1 MTVLI
6 MENPI
11 FELSRSQ
18 QAVFKMEAFHL
29 TGYPFYLSVAVRLNG
44 NISLDRLTQAAE
56 TTQNSMDI
64 FHIGFVNDHAE
75 TDHLATQWHGIRR
88 LTPHAEVIQV
98 DFSGYPDPKRAFESW
113 AERQTLIEEDLS
125 LTPVRVFAVRFQPEQ
140 TGWFIKAHHAAT
152 DGEGLSVLIEHLMS
166 ALEEEEPDTEYLLFS
181 VNAEGERNYENSRR
195 RQRDEAYWRSI
206 FSDNT
211 GNETESANTG
221 KIASRYPI
229 GDYRRLTPRSR
240 RVRHELSEAE
250 NDMLRQFKSRGG
262 SIFRLFFAAVAYTQ
276 MVIEDGNGAL
286 LQAPMLNRWSHEE
299 KRSASMAV
307 APVLIPVSREAG
319 ETVTDCYHML
329 KPRLQKA
336 VAHSRYAPGARWN
349 EFASQDWKRIIPAFG
364 VSYQTGIFRKTV
376 LGADVSID
384 HMQAVEALFAT
395 IHIHDR
401 FEGGNFK
408 LEGDFRKIWSLDQCH
423 MFLKTVTDYA
433 MEAACEIL
441 AQQEVTQTP
450 LGEKEQETHSWKES
464 QTKPIGIH
472 LYHAFERYAD
482 NLLFKQG
489 ADAVTYRQ
497 GLQWIN
503 KFREQL
509 RTIRNGHDEHNPV
522 FILGRRTPE
531 TVLAYLACLIENVT
545 VVPVCPTMPLA
556 RLSAIARNSGA
567 SLCIY
572 TETDHHL
579 AEMLGLRLLR
589 VSLDKAGLDVA
600 LNPVTWTEH
609 THCHPAYI
617 LYTSGSTGEPKGVVI
632 SPMALANYAL
642 AAKAAY
648 AAQTPFNAPLFT
660 SFGFDLTQTAILV
673 PVLSGGFIQP
683 HEQDIRDNPELLQT
697 LLADES
703 LTGVK
708 CTPSHLSLL
717 IEHSPERSHPLTFV
731 VGGENLSSSLVKKA
745 LDYFPV
751 GSKVINEYGPTETTV
766 GCCICSVSG
775 GESSPDGNNKINTAV
790 MPIGTAL
797 GKAEMSIKD
806 SWGQNMPR
814 GFRGEISISGPV
826 LATGYL
832 NDSIQTQEKF
842 VCGADGLS
850 RWYRTGDLGLQD
862 EQGIFHCLGRIDD
875 EFKIRGYRIHPA
887 EIEKA
892 VESVLTSVGENDN
905 YSWELKALKLV
916 VDEADG
922 YETVA
927 LCSSQVIPHD
937 CPEFQRSL
945 KTKIPDAW
953 LPTLY
958 CTVQPWPINAN
969 GKVDMAALT
978 AAAQAT
984 LMASGSSQLGSANT
998 PSQNASGTYQLP
1010 IWLNADF
1017 LKPIWPQTVDLTTS
1031 FLEQGGDSIKAIRLV
1046 ALLAREG
1053 IRIAASELLTLNS
1066 LGSVL
1071 EKACVA
1077 ALENEV
1083 TNSAISEEIEASWI
1097 KFLPST
1103 RWFRQQCFKHGNRL
1117 QQGMVLELKS
1127 SLSAE
1132 EINAAV
1138 SMVKARHKIFAL
1150 RANQDLSEFYF
1161 ASPEPEVYDGDTVT
1175 EDEIL
1180 APGEHLED
1188 RLNKLQDRVCL
1199 EKQPSVHS
1207 VVFDPVSHKNYLFWV
1222 CHHLICDVHSWI
1234 FLLDELEQ
1242 AINDSS
1248 FQTANAEETIH
1259 EQGAFLWGKWLGEHV
1274 PEVDDVPYD
1283 DTFHH
1288 SSVTPVTLALSIC
1301 GHDLRLMEQR
1311 FKAERSQLIAAALM
1325 DVMQD
1330 NGILPPLP
1338 VILFENHGRL
1348 FSEAGI
1354 PATRNT
1360 EMANAVGWF
1369 TGFNQLA
1376 LNISSEHPYRLSQT
1390 AFLRI
1395 LKSGLYEDKQS
1406 WKVQL
1411 GLSHPGKRP
1420 HMCINDIGSGLEGR
1434 GTWAHFDLVQSLSGG
1449 FRHPDEKS
1457 VTDFDILIRDC
1468 RESGSVL
1475 VELRLGIPNANGDDA
1490 QHYLAQLNEKLLL
1503 SEKQLLNEKRLA
1515 WCDSK
1520 HEVSRDL
1527 QADQCL
1533 EQPLIPA
1540 DFPLC
1545 QLSQAELDLIIKG
1558 ASA

>member
-1 MTVLI
+1 M
-6 MENPI
+6 NKPI

-44 NISLDRLTQAAE
+44 DIPLDRLTQAAE

-195 RQRDEAYWRSI
+195 MQRDEAYWRSI
-206 FSDNT
+206 FSDNA
-211 GNETESANTG
+211 GNETESANAG
-221 KIASRYPI
+221 KIASRYPM
-229 GDYRRLTPRSR
+229 GDYRRLTPRSQ
-240 RVRHELSEAE
+240 RVRYELSEAE

-329 KPRLQKA
+329 KQRLQKA

-408 LEGDFRKIWSLDQCH
+408 FEGDFRKIWSLDQCH

-450 LGEKEQETHSWKES
+450 LSEKEQETHSGKEP
-464 QTKPIGIH
+464 QTKPIGVY

-482 NLLFKQG
+482 NLLFQQD
-489 ADAVTYRQ
+489 ADVVTYRQ

-503 KFREQL
+503 QFRKQL
-509 RTIRNGHDEHNPV
+509 RTIRNGHDGHNPV

-572 TETDHHL
+572 TGTDHHL

-589 VSLDKAGLDVA
+589 VSLDKAGLEAA
-600 LNPVTWTEH
+600 LNPVTRAEQ

-632 SPMALANYAL
+632 SPMALADYAL

-717 IEHSPERSHPLTFV
+717 IEHSPKRSHPLTFV

-766 GCCICSVSG
+766 GCCICSVSRE
-775 GESSPDGNNKINTAV
+775 ESSPDGNDKINTAV

-797 GKAEMSIKD
+797 GKAEISIKD

-832 NDSIQTQEKF
+832 NDRIQTQEKF

-862 EQGIFHCLGRIDD
+862 AQGIFHCLGRIDD

-892 VESVLTSVGENDN
+892 VESVLTSAGENDN
-905 YSWELKALKLV
+905 YSLELKALKLV
-916 VDEADG
+916 VDEAEG

-927 LCSSQVIPHD
+927 LCSSQAIPHD
-937 CPEFQRSL
+937 NPEFQCSL

-984 LMASGSSQLGSANT
+984 LMASGSSLPGSANAQRQ
-998 PSQNASGTYQLP
+998 SASGAYQLP
-1010 IWLNADF
+1010 VWLNAEF
-1017 LKPIWPQTVDLTTS
+1017 LKPIWPQDVDLTTS

-1053 IRIAASELLTLNS
+1053 IRIGASELLTLNS

-1071 EKACVA
+1071 EKACA
-1077 ALENEV
+1077 AASENGVTDSVIAEELE
-1083 TNSAISEEIEASWI
+1083 AGWI
-1097 KFLPST
+1097 KHLPSIS
-1103 RWFRQQCFKHGNRL
+1103 WFRQQCFKHGNRL

-1127 SLSAE
+1127 SRSAE

-1138 SMVKARHKIFAL
+1138 SVVKARHKIFAL

-1161 ASPEPEVYDGDTVT
+1161 ASPEPEVHDCGTVT
-1175 EDEIL
+1175 EGEIL
-1180 APGEHLED
+1180 APGEHLEN
-1188 RLNKLQDRVCL
+1188 RLNKLQSKVCL

-1207 VVFDPVSHKNYLFWV
+1207 VVFDPVSDKNYLIWV

-1242 AINDSS
+1242 AINGSS
-1248 FQTANAEETIH
+1248 FQHANAEETPH

-1274 PEVDDVPYD
+1274 PERDYVPYD
-1283 DTFHH
+1283 DSFHH
-1288 SSVTPVTLALSIC
+1288 PSVTQVTLALSIC
-1301 GHDLRLMEQR
+1301 GYDLRLMEQR
-1311 FKAERSQLIAAALM
+1311 LKAERSQLIAAALM

-1330 NGILPPLP
+1330 NEILPPQP

-1354 PATRNT
+1354 PATWNA
-1360 EMANAVGWF
+1360 EMANAAGWF
-1369 TGFNQLA
+1369 TGFNQLT
-1376 LNISSEHPYRLSQT
+1376 LNISSEHPYRLSQA

-1406 WKVQL
+1406 WKAQL
-1411 GLSHPGKRP
+1411 GLNNPGKRP
-1420 HMCINDIGSGLEGR
+1420 HMCINDIGLGLEGR
-1434 GTWAHFDLVQSLSGG
+1434 GTWGHFDLVQSLSGG

-1457 VTDFDILIRDC
+1457 VADFDILIRDC

-1503 SEKQLLNEKRLA
+1503 NEKLFLNEKPYL
-1515 WCDSK
+1515 
-1520 HEVSRDL
+1520 
-1527 QADQCL
+1527 
-1533 EQPLIPA
+1533 PA

-1545 QLSQAELDLIIKG
+1545 QLSQSELDLIIKG

>member
-1 MTVLI
+1 M
-6 MENPI
+6 

-18 QAVFKMEAFHL
+18 QAVFKMETFHL
-29 TGYPFYLSVAVRLNG
+29 AGHPFYLSVVVRLNG

-64 FHIGFVNDHAE
+64 FHIGFVNDHVE
-75 TDHLATQWHGIRR
+75 TDRLATQWHGIRR
-88 LTPHAEVIQV
+88 LTPHVKVMQV
-98 DFSGYPDPKRAFESW
+98 DFSGYPNPKWAFESW
-113 AERQTLIEEDLS
+113 AERQMLIEEDLS

-181 VNAEGERNYENSRR
+181 INAEGERNYENSRR
-195 RQRDEAYWRSI
+195 MQRDEAYWRSI

-211 GNETESANTG
+211 SNKTESANAG

-229 GDYRRLTPRSR
+229 GDYRRLTPRSQ
-240 RVRHELSEAE
+240 RVRYELSETE
-250 NDMLRQFKSRGG
+250 NDMLCQFKSRGG

-329 KPRLQKA
+329 KQHLQKA

-408 LEGDFRKIWSLDQCH
+408 FEGDFRKIWSLDQCH

-433 MEAACEIL
+433 MEVVCEIL
-441 AQQEVTQTP
+441 AQQEVTQIP
-450 LGEKEQETHSWKES
+450 LSKKEQEPSSWEEP
-464 QTKPIGIH
+464 QTKPIGVH

-482 NLLFKQG
+482 NLLFKQD

-497 GLQWIN
+497 GLQWVN
-503 KFREQL
+503 RFREQL
-509 RTIRNGHDEHNPV
+509 RTTLNGHDEHNPV

-556 RLSAIARNSGA
+556 RLSTIACNSGT

-589 VSLDKAGLDVA
+589 VSLNKAEIDVA
-600 LNPVTWTEH
+600 FNPVTWTEQ

-632 SPMALANYAL
+632 SPVALADYAL

-660 SFGFDLTQTAILV
+660 SFGFDLTQTAMLV
-673 PVLSGGFIQP
+673 PVLSGGFIHP
-683 HEQDIRDNPELLQT
+683 YEQDIRDNPELLQT

-717 IEHSPERSHPLTFV
+717 IEHSPKRSHPLTFV
-731 VGGENLSSSLVKKA
+731 VGGENLSSSLGKKA

-751 GSKVINEYGPTETTV
+751 GSRIINEYGPTEATV
-766 GCCICSVSG
+766 GCCIYSVSRE
-775 GESSPDGNNKINTAV
+775 ESSPDGNDKINTTV

-797 GKAEMSIKD
+797 GKAELSIKD

-814 GFRGEISISGPV
+814 GFRGEINISGPV
-826 LATGYL
+826 LAKGYL
-832 NDSIQTQEKF
+832 NDRLQTQEKF
-842 VCGADGLS
+842 VSGVDGLS

-875 EFKIRGYRIHPA
+875 EFKIRGHRIHPA

-892 VESVLTSVGENDN
+892 VESVLTNVDEND
-905 YSWELKALKLV
+905 SWKLKALKLV
-916 VDEADG
+916 VDEAEG
-922 YETVA
+922 YETVV
-927 LCSSQVIPHD
+927 LCSSQAIPHD
-937 CPEFQRSL
+937 NPEFQRSL

-953 LPTLY
+953 LPTSY

-969 GKVDMAALT
+969 GKVDMAELT

-984 LMASGSSQLGSANT
+984 LMASCPSLLGSANT
-998 PSQNASGTYQLP
+998 QSQNASGTYQLP
-1010 IWLNADF
+1010 IWLNTDF

-1053 IRIAASELLTLNS
+1053 VRIGASELLTLNS
-1066 LGSVL
+1066 LGFVL
-1071 EKACVA
+1071 EKACAA
-1077 ALENEV
+1077 ALENGV
-1083 TNSAISEEIEASWI
+1083 TDSVISEEREAGWI
-1097 KFLPST
+1097 KHLPSI
-1103 RWFRQQCFKHGNRL
+1103 RWFRQQCFKHSNWL

-1132 EINAAV
+1132 EINTAV
-1138 SMVKARHKIFAL
+1138 SVVKARHKIFAL

-1161 ASPEPEVYDGDTVT
+1161 VFPESKAHDCGTVT

-1180 APGEHLED
+1180 APDEHIEN
-1188 RLNKLQDRVCL
+1188 RLNKLQSKVCL
-1199 EKQPSVHS
+1199 EKRPSVHS
-1207 VVFDPVSHKNYLFWV
+1207 VVFDPVSHKNYLIWV

-1242 AINDSS
+1242 AINGSS
-1248 FQTANAEETIH
+1248 FQYANAEETNH
-1259 EQGAFLWGKWLGEHV
+1259 EQGAFLWGKWLGEPV
-1274 PEVDDVPYD
+1274 SEVDHVPYD
-1283 DTFHH
+1283 NTCHH
-1288 SSVTPVTLALSIC
+1288 PSVTPVTLALSIC
-1301 GHDLRLMEQR
+1301 SHNLRLMGQR
-1311 FKAERSQLIAAALM
+1311 FKAERSQLIAAALL

-1330 NGILPPLP
+1330 NKILPPQP

-1354 PATRNT
+1354 PATWNA

-1369 TGFNQLA
+1369 TGFNQLI
-1376 LNISSEHPYRLSQT
+1376 LNVSSGHPYQFSQS

-1395 LKSGLYEDKQS
+1395 LKSGFYEDKQS
-1406 WKVQL
+1406 WKAQL
-1411 GLSHPGKRP
+1411 GLNNQGKRP
-1420 HMCINDIGSGLEGR
+1420 HMCINDIGLGLEGR
-1434 GTWAHFDLVQSLSGG
+1434 GTWRHFDLVQSLSGG

-1457 VTDFDILIRDC
+1457 VADFDILIRDC

-1475 VELRLGIPNANGDDA
+1475 VELRLGIPNANSDDA
-1490 QHYLAQLNEKLLL
+1490 QHYLAQLNEKLSL
-1503 SEKQLLNEKRLA
+1503 SEKQRVNET
-1515 WCDSK
+1515 
-1520 HEVSRDL
+1520 
-1527 QADQCL
+1527 
-1533 EQPLIPA
+1533 PFIPA

-1545 QLSQAELDLIIKG
+1545 QLSQSELDLIIKG
-1558 ASA
+1558 VSA